1 MKKGPSVIQ
10 PGRPTQSDQKMVA
23 SKFDTGMS
31 NQPDS
36 GLNTLKNEA

>member
-10 PGRPTQSDQKMVA
+10 PGTQSDEQKMCG
-23 SKFDTGMS
+23 SKFNTGMS